1 MSIAKKFMSW
11 VDARY
16 PATETYEYHMSK
28 YYAPK
33 KFQLLVFFWCLVN
46 GRLGEPI
53 GNRYLVNHDV

>member
-33 KFQLLVFFWCLVN
+33 ISTFGIFWCLVN